1 MSVMFRGLQNA
12 ASKANK
18 AGAAKIAA
26 DLAEEDKLSQ
36 PTYSMT
42 AQPAASPEITPIKA
56 DNSAMVRRY
65 ETLRNRAK
73 ADLAQQTGEQQ
84 DALQRRFAQLGNLSS
99 GAAMKQQQ
107 LTAERGAQMQQKATE
122 GIDMAQSQEQAQL
135 EADAANKNFSR
146 EERVASQ
153 QFAAGERASSQA
165 FAAGESAASRAQ
177 QGRQFKA
184 SMAFEQSKFGQQFG
198 EAVRMNNL
206 EEKIQKF
213 NMDMAEAEM
222 NRENMFDR
230 IGNLSTK
237 GWKGIAGGG
246 AGAGKSVLGA
256 FIAGAT
262 PVGPIG
268 MAAGSGYASNW

>member
-26 DLAEEDKLSQ
+26 DQAEEEKLNQ
-36 PTYSMT
+36 PTYSMA
-42 AQPAASPEITPIKA
+42 AQPAATSPEMTPIKA
-56 DNSAMVRRY
+56 DNTAMVRRY

-73 ADLAQQTGEQQ
+73 ADVAQQTGEQQ

-99 GAAMKQQQ
+99 GAALKQQQ
-107 LTAERGAQMQQKATE
+107 LTAEQGAQMQQKSTE
-122 GIDMAQSQEQAQL
+122 GLDMAQSQEQAQL
-135 EADAANKNFSR
+135 EADAANKNFAR

-153 QFAAGERASSQA
+153 QFASGERASAQQ
-165 FAAGESAASRAQ
+165 FAAGESAASRTQ

-222 NRENMFDR
+222 NRESMFDR
-230 IGNLSTK
+230 IGGYGTNLFK
-237 GWKGIAGGG
+237 GASGAKGLKNQAVTGATWLAAGPVYA
-246 AGAGKSVLGA
+246 AGA
-256 FIAGAT
+256 
-262 PVGPIG
+262 
-268 MAAGSGYASNW
+268 SNLKI

>member
-26 DLAEEDKLSQ
+26 DQAEEEKLNQ

-42 AQPAASPEITPIKA
+42 AQPAAASPEMTPIKA

-73 ADLAQQTGEQQ
+73 ADVAQQTGEQQ

-107 LTAERGAQMQQKATE
+107 LTAEQGAQMQQKATE
-122 GIDMAQSQEQAQL
+122 GLDMAQSQEQAQL
-135 EADAANKNFSR
+135 EADAANKNFAR

-184 SMAFEQSKFGQQFG
+184 SMAFEQSKFGQQFA
-198 EAVRMNNL
+198 EQVRMNNL
-206 EEKIQKF
+206 EAKIQAF
-213 NMDMAEAEM
+213 NMEMAQDAM
-222 NRENMFDR
+222 NQKSMFDR
-230 IGNLSTK
+230 AGDQFTSIWQSNS
-237 GWKGIAGGG
+237 GGG
-246 AGAGKSVLGA
+246 AARKIQNADPRRALG
-256 FIAGAT
+256 
-262 PVGPIG
+262 IG
-268 MAAGSGYASNW
+268 